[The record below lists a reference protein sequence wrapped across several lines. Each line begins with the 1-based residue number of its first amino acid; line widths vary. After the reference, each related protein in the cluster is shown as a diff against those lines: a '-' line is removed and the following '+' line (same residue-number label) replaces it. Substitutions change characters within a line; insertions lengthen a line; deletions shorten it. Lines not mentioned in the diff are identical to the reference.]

1 MGKFGH
7 FKSYKADGD
16 KALPF
21 VISFRDVSFRIF
33 ARPATEANKPYWNF
47 IMRKVEENQQRGG
60 AVALNASTTSEARL
74 KDAEAFAEFC
84 VDGWDQEIGDGLLP
98 LLDNDGAPV
107 PFSKDEAAELL
118 RELAINVR
126 PAFDAFRTW
135 VTNETNFMPG
145 KVKAEGS
152 ALGK

>member
-7 FKSYKADGD
+7 FKSYKADGE

-47 IMRKVEENQQRGG
+47 IMRKVEENQQRT
-60 AVALNASTTSEARL
+60 AQSLNASTTSEARL
-74 KDAEAFAEFC
+74 RDAEAFAEFC
-84 VDGWDQEIGDGLLP
+84 VEGWDEEIADGKLP
-98 LLDNDGAPV
+98 LLDADGAPV
-107 PFSKDEAAELL
+107 AFSKDEAADLL

-145 KVKAEGS
+145 KVKGEGS